1 MGVYYDIEPEIA
13 GAITNYLALGVAE
26 VVVVNL

>member
-26 VVVVNL
+26 VVNL